1 MGHSFA
7 ACSKEEGEAVYHV
20 MRVLLT
26 TMLVAGCSAL
36 GVDASHA
43 TEAFSESVRA
53 VLYQRLHPAGMPAM
67 RTGGDSRLQAGD
79 ILARFYAQRAYEPAW
94 IHQDGTLPGVEILTY
109 GAVDCR
115 P

>member
-20 MRVLLT
+20 MRVSLT
-26 TMLVAGCSAL
+26 TMLVVGYSAL

-43 TEAFSESVRA
+43 AEEFSGSVRA
-53 VLYQRLHPAGMPAM
+53 ALYQRLHPAAGMPAM
-67 RTGGDSRLQAGD
+67 RTGGDTRLQTGD

-94 IHQDGTLPGVEILTY
+94 IHQDGTLPGVEI
-109 GAVDCR
+109 
-115 P
+115 